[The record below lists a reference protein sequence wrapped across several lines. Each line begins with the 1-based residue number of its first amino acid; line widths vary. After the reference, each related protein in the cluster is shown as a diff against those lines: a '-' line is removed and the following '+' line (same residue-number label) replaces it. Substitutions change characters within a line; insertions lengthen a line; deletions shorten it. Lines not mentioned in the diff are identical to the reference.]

1 MKSPIQTPFKDLPV
15 ALAAS
20 MNLPEGDTA
29 PEWVHL
35 LPSVSGM
42 IETFDGRGP
51 YQIADAAAVIAASM
65 EYERGIPIDENHAT
79 DLAAPKGQEAPARG
93 WIKEMQAR
101 TDGIWGRVEWTRAGA
116 ELVTDKAYRGLS
128 PVMILHA
135 DRKTV
140 RLIPRASLVNS
151 PNLRGLTAL
160 HQEQSMDLTKL
171 AEALGL
177 PATATLDEMIAA
189 VAKMKDVGK
198 PEGSVELESA
208 MVEIGAALG
217 VSGTDRAAIV
227 AAAKVKGA
235 AQPAEIA
242 ALQSEITTLATQLNV
257 LTEGGKRS
265 KAEAF
270 VDGAITQGRV
280 GVKPMRD
287 RYITMHMADAANAE
301 ALITGLP
308 ILGTGVQDLSTTPV
322 QPGAA
327 LTSLNAEQ
335 AQAADLLG
343 IAATDYLA
351 TLNAERAKTE
361 IRA

>member
-1 MKSPIQTPFKDLPV
+1 MKSPVQHPFKDLPV

-20 MNLPEGDTA
+20 MNLPEGDAA

-35 LPSVSGM
+35 LPVTAGA

-51 YQIADAAAVIAASM
+51 YQIADAAAVISASM
-65 EYERGIPIDENHAT
+65 EWERGIPIDENHAT

-101 TDGIWGRVEWTRAGA
+101 ADGIWGRVEWTKAGA
-116 ELVTDKAYRGLS
+116 ELVADHAYRGIS

-135 DRKTV
+135 DKKTV
-140 RLIPRASLVNS
+140 RLIPRASLVNT

-177 PATATLDEMIAA
+177 PATATMDDIIAA
-189 VAKMKDVGK
+189 VGKLKEGGK
-198 PEGSVELESA
+198 PEVSVELESA
-208 MVEIGAALG
+208 LTEIGAALG
-217 VSGTDRAAIV
+217 VSGTDRTAIV
-227 AAAKVKGA
+227 AAAKAKTS
-235 AQPAEIA
+235 AQPAEIT
-242 ALQSEITTLATQLNV
+242 ALQSEIATLAAQMNA

-270 VDGAITQGRV
+270 VDGAIAQGRA

-287 RYITMHMADAANAE
+287 RYIAMHMADATNVE
-301 ALITGLP
+301 ALITGMP
-308 ILGTGVQDLSTTPV
+308 ILGAGAQTLTTPT

-327 LTSLNAEQ
+327 LTTLNAEQ
-335 AQAADLLG
+335 AQVADLMG
-343 IAATDYLA
+343 ITHTEYLA

>member
-1 MKSPIQTPFKDLPV
+1 MKSPVQTPFKDLAV

-20 MNLPEGDTA
+20 MSLPDGDAA

-35 LPSVSGM
+35 LPVTSGA

-51 YQIADAAAVIAASM
+51 YQIADAEAVIAASM

-101 TDGIWGRVEWTRAGA
+101 ADGIWGRVEWTRAGA
-116 ELVTDKAYRGLS
+116 ELVADKAYRGLS

-177 PATATLDEMIAA
+177 PATATLDEIIAA
-189 VAKMKDVGK
+189 VGKLKEGGK
-198 PEGSVELESA
+198 PEAAVELESA

-217 VSGTDRAAIV
+217 VSGADRTAIV
-227 AAAKVKGA
+227 AAAKAKTA
-235 AQPAEIA
+235 AQPAEIT
-242 ALQSEITTLATQLNV
+242 ALQSEIATMASQLNT

-270 VDGAITQGRV
+270 VDSAITQGRV

-308 ILGTGVQDLSTTPV
+308 VLGAGAQQLSTTPT
-322 QPGAA
+322 QPGAT
-327 LTSLNAEQ
+327 LTTLNAEQ
-335 AQAADLLG
+335 ALAADLLG

>member
-1 MKSPIQTPFKDLPV
+1 MKTPVQHPFKDLSI

-20 MNLPEGDTA
+20 MSLPEGDA

-35 LPSVSGM
+35 LPVTAGA

-51 YQIADAAAVIAASM
+51 YQITDAAAVIAASM
-65 EYERGIPIDENHAT
+65 SWERGIPIDENHAT

-101 TDGIWGRVEWTRAGA
+101 EDGIWGRVEWTKAGA
-116 ELVTDKAYRGLS
+116 ELVADKAYRGLS

-135 DRKTV
+135 DKKTV
-140 RLIPRASLVNS
+140 RLIPRASLVNT

-177 PATATLDEMIAA
+177 PAAATLDDIIAA
-189 VAKMKDVGK
+189 VGKLKDGGK
-198 PEGSVELESA
+198 PEASIELEA
-208 MVEIGAALG
+208 ALTEIGTALG

-227 AAAKVKGA
+227 AAARAKPT
-235 AQPAEIA
+235 AQPAEIT
-242 ALQSEITTLATQLNV
+242 ALQSEIATMATQLNA
-257 LTEGGKRS
+257 LTEGGKRA

-270 VDGAITQGRV
+270 VDGAIGQGRV

-308 ILGTGVQDLSTTPV
+308 ILGPGVQPSQTAPAQT
-322 QPGAA
+322 GAA
-327 LTSLNAEQ
+327 LTALNAEQ
-335 AQAADLLG
+335 AQVADLLG
-343 IAATDYLA
+343 IAHTDYLA

-361 IRA
+361 TR

>member
-1 MKSPIQTPFKDLPV
+1 MKSPVQHPLKDLPV

-20 MNLPEGDTA
+20 MNLPEGDAA

-35 LPSVSGM
+35 LPVTAGA

-65 EYERGIPIDENHAT
+65 EWERGIPIDENHAT

-101 TDGIWGRVEWTRAGA
+101 ADGIWGRVEWTKAGA
-116 ELVTDKAYRGLS
+116 ELVADHAYRGIS
-128 PVMILHA
+128 PVMILHS
-135 DRKTV
+135 DKKTV
-140 RLIPRASLVNS
+140 RLIPRASLVNT

-177 PATATLDEMIAA
+177 PATATMDDIIAA
-189 VAKMKDVGK
+189 VGKLKEGGK
-198 PEGSVELESA
+198 PEVSVELESA
-208 MVEIGAALG
+208 LTEIGAALG
-217 VSGTDRAAIV
+217 VSGTDRTAIV
-227 AAAKVKGA
+227 AAAKAKTS
-235 AQPAEIA
+235 AQPAEIT
-242 ALQSEITTLATQLNV
+242 ALQCEIATLATQLNT

-270 VDGAITQGRV
+270 VDGAITQGRA

-287 RYITMHMADAANAE
+287 RYIAMHMADAANAE

-308 ILGTGVQDLSTTPV
+308 ILGAGGQPQTTPT

-327 LTSLNAEQ
+327 LTTLNAEQ
-335 AQAADLLG
+335 AQVADLMG
-343 IAATDYLA
+343 ITHTEYLA